1 MSRIQKQFIYIYF
14 GNLNQNFNKKF
25 MKILNLFRK
34 ADKMHE
40 ERRILKTLISKRD
53 NLNIEIQFIEEEINN
68 IKKKLEQWE
77 KKS

>member
-1 MSRIQKQFIYIYF
+1 
-14 GNLNQNFNKKF
+14 